1 MEKDANF
8 DEAKACRPV
17 TLDPSGFN
25 PKTTIPYGLEVKH
38 IRQAMQEFLDF
49 LGFINQQLHRK
60 SMPRLESFVMTA
72 NFSSLVGE
80 FMNMSIPKYCK
91 TIVKNKYHNGHPDLI
106 PAGAFPGDSVLHGTV
121 GIEIKGS
128 RHRSGW
134 QGHNAENVWLMVFI
148 FDSNTARD
156 GYTNIKPKPF
166 RFVEVLGAAITK
178 DDWNFSGRSETSR
191 RTITASVTRS
201 GYDKMASN
209 WIYRDQR

>member
-1 MEKDANF
+1 MEKNANL
-8 DEAKACRPV
+8 EAKASRPV
-17 TLDPSGFN
+17 PLDPSGFN
-25 PKTTIPYGLEVKH
+25 PKTIIPYGLAVKH

-49 LGFINQQLHRK
+49 LGFINQQLNTQAL
-60 SMPRLESFVMTA
+60 PRLESFLMTA

-91 TIVKNKYHNGHPDLI
+91 TVVKNKYHNGHPDLI
-106 PAGAFPGDSVLHGTV
+106 PAGSFPSDSVLHGTE

-128 RHRSGW
+128 RQRSGW

-148 FDSNTARD
+148 FDSNTSRD
-156 GYTNIKPKPF
+156 GFSNINPKPF
-166 RFVEVLGAAITK
+166 RFVEVLGAGITK